1 MPNDYTTAQK
11 VFDEMPE
18 GSFTQLEIP
27 NIATYITTASRLIDA
42 LVGRWDGFFYPTTD
56 EVTYY
61 YDGSGCAEQ
70 DIDEF
75 ASITS
80 VSVAETGGTS
90 STDYTAWS
98 SSDYFTEPYNATNKG
113 KPVNKLVVDM
123 NGTQSVFYRYR
134 KSVKVVGVAGY
145 SISVPSIIAQAT
157 RIQAVRWALRARG
170 GWQDVA
176 GNENMGYQRH
186 KAITELDG
194 DIRGMLH
201 TFVLELQ

>member
-1 MPNDYTTAQK
+1 MANDYTTAQK

-80 VSVAETGGTS
+80 VSVSEQGGTS

-123 NGTQSVFYRYR
+123 NGAQSVFYRYH

-145 SISVPSIIAQAT
+145 SVAVPSIIAQAT

-176 GNENMGYQRH
+176 GNESMGYQRH